1 MFARPGS
8 LFPSPTLR
16 TDPPQPRC
24 QHSHP
29 LSSHT
34 AQAQRPPSYTAG
46 MATPE
51 FILNLREKIGT
62 DPLWLPGITAI
73 VLKEVPPE
81 APLWEVPKVLLV
93 KRADNGEWT
102 PVCGIVDPGEEPH
115 VAAIREVKEETGL
128 YVTVAALLGVGA
140 TDQVTYPNG
149 DQTAYMDTAMRCVL
163 TDKDANP
170 LDPTLPDYDS
180 LAEPIVGDEESTDV
194 GWFSV
199 AQLPPMKPRFRLII
213 ADAVAQL
220 KHPQGFR
227 PRIGY
232 FKRS

>member
-1 MFARPGS
+1 
-8 LFPSPTLR
+8 
-16 TDPPQPRC
+16 
-24 QHSHP
+24 
-29 LSSHT
+29 
-34 AQAQRPPSYTAG
+34 

-51 FILNLREKIGT
+51 FILNLREKIGN

-170 LDPTLPDYDS
+170 LDPTLPDYDL
-180 LAEPIVGDEESTDV
+180 LAEPIVGDEESTGV